1 MVLKIFKAVW
11 FFSLLGL
18 LAVFLYVYAGFGE
31 TVMFSA
37 GEEMTISRNALF
49 YSTLL
54 LTAFIN
60 SLVFIAARL
69 VAHQNFKAWFY
80 GLVVT
85 INFFLLTTLGFLSVI
100 NAPDQFEYSRMGP
113 TLYASVILIA
123 VWLISWPVYSLFQKK
138 SAE

>member
-18 LAVFLYVYAGFGE
+18 LAVFLYVYAGLGE
-31 TVMFSA
+31 TVILSDG
-37 GEEMTISRNALF
+37 GELTISKNGLF
-49 YSTLL
+49 YATLL

-60 SLVFIAARL
+60 SLVFLAARI
-69 VAHQNFKAWFY
+69 VARQSFKSWFY

-100 NAPDQFEYSRMGP
+100 NAPDRFDYYRMGP
-113 TLYASVILIA
+113 TLYGSVILIA
-123 VWLISWPVYSLFQKK
+123 AWLISWPVYLLFQKK
-138 SAE
+138 PAE